1 MVEYLHNYLCM
12 QGAVMDHE
20 VFISYHRDSSAELV
34 ENIVQALESKGIKC
48 WYAPR
53 DVVSKYAGDIVKA
66 IEDCKIFLL
75 IMNQYSSRS
84 EHVLNEI
91 NYAFNRFNQKAAI
104 RLLPFRT
111 DKNDLSDDVKYYLGR
126 IHCLDGSEPPEEERI
141 DALVSRI
148 SYWLQNGIREE
159 ADRGSAIKDLTP
171 FSETI
176 RSSVLVHNANF
187 VGRDGEL
194 GEMHRLL
201 QGSNNKLFLS
211 GAGGLGK
218 SELARQYVLKF
229 EAEYKTIVWFSYNTT
244 IEDMLISDQFLLI
257 HGLENEKQDLTTPQ
271 AREAYYHKKLNYLK
285 DHCDRSTLLIVD
297 NFDSEDDRLT
307 ELLEG
312 RYSMIFSSRLSREK
326 DGYQE
331 LRIHPLDSRE
341 DQMALFRK
349 FYKRP
354 LSTEDEE
361 ALFRILER
369 IHFHTYGMELLAKQ
383 MQASRT
389 SPTQMQHYFEG
400 KRTPSEKRTKLVVDH
415 VMDVMAPIFRLS
427 NLSEEK
433 LSILKTMTLLPIEG
447 IETELFFDLTELDDF
462 MLLDE
467 LIDSSFIQYNYISDV
482 ISLHPLIANTIART
496 YPDFTGDCGTYV
508 RNLTERL
515 SAFTHFRYDEKSTF
529 LSLAENYYLK
539 WCDPKLPYNIAFME
553 QLAEAYAEYFMRD
566 KSIAIMERLIGLH
579 PEPLKES
586 WYHYYIANQR
596 RCLGQYEEL
605 SKEAALSLDL
615 VKDLPESFEMKQQ
628 LSLSYS
634 MMGWVK
640 YHESLLEESS
650 AYFEK
655 SLELRKEILSDDDVL
670 IAWAYYNSASAL
682 YKAGNTQK
690 SIQYYEEAIRRFL
703 LIDEIGI
710 CVPAYLSVAEA
721 YLMLDDVEKA
731 DEALSQAFDYEYE
744 YYGEENCRKY
754 WLYDVK
760 AKLLAKQGMTKKAK
774 EYEQLSKEEYEK
786 YLAGK

>member
-1 MVEYLHNYLCM
+1 
-12 QGAVMDHE
+12 MDHE

-75 IMNQYSSRS
+75 IMNKYSSHS

-91 NYAFNRFNQKAAI
+91 NYAFNRFNQKAPI

-111 DKNDLSDDVKYYLGR
+111 DKNELSDDVKYYLGR
-126 IHCLDGSEPPEEERI
+126 IHCLDGSEPPKEDRI

-148 SYWLQNGIREE
+148 SYWLQNGVLEE
-159 ADRGSAIKDLTP
+159 ADRGSAIKELP
-171 FSETI
+171 LVSEPI
-176 RSSVLVHNANF
+176 RSSALVHNVNF
-187 VGRDGEL
+187 VGRGREL
-194 GEMHRLL
+194 EEMRRLL
-201 QGSNNKLFLS
+201 HGSNNKLFLS

-218 SELARQYVLKF
+218 SELARQYALKF
-229 EAEYKTIVWFSYNTT
+229 EGEYRTIIWFSYNTT
-244 IEDMLISDQFLLI
+244 IEDMLISDQFLCI
-257 HGLENEKQDLTTPQ
+257 HGLENEKQDLTTPK
-271 AREAYYHKKLNYLK
+271 AREAYYYKKLNYLK

-297 NFDSEDDRLT
+297 NFDSEDERLT
-307 ELLEG
+307 EFLEG
-312 RYSMIFSSRLSREK
+312 KYSMIFSSRLSREK

-341 DQMALFRK
+341 EQRELFCR

-354 LSTEDEE
+354 LGAGDEE
-361 ALFRILER
+361 ALFDILEH
-369 IHFHTYGMELLAKQ
+369 IHFHTYAIELLAKQ

-389 SPTQMQHYFEG
+389 SPAHMRQYFEG
-400 KRTPSEKRTKLVVDH
+400 KRTPSEKRSKLVVDH
-415 VMDVMAPIFRLS
+415 VMEVMAQIFRLS
-427 NLSEEK
+427 HLSEEK
-433 LSILKTMTLLPIEG
+433 LSILENMALLPVEG

-467 LIDSSFIQYNYISDV
+467 LIDSSFIQYNYVSDV
-482 ISLHPLIANTIART
+482 ISLHPLIADTIART
-496 YPDFTGDCGTYV
+496 FPDFADGCETYV

-515 SAFTHFRYDEKSTF
+515 GSFTHFRHSEKSTF

-539 WCDPKLPYNIAFME
+539 WCEPKSAYQTAFME
-553 QLAEAYAEYFMRD
+553 QLAQAYAEYFMRD
-566 KSIAIMERLIGLH
+566 KSIAMMERLISLN
-579 PEPLKES
+579 PDPLKTS

-596 RCLGQYEEL
+596 RCLGQFGEL
-605 SKEAALSLDL
+605 SKEAEISLEI
-615 VKDLPESFEMKQQ
+615 VKDLPASPEMKQQ

-634 MMGWVK
+634 MMGWAK
-640 YHESLLEESS
+640 YHESLLEDSS

-655 SLELRKEILSDDDVL
+655 SLELRREILPDDDVL
-670 IAWAYYNSASAL
+670 IAWAYYNSASVL
-682 YKAGNTQK
+682 YKAGNIQK

-721 YLMLDDVEKA
+721 YLLLDDMEKA
-731 DEALSQAFDYEYE
+731 QEALSQAFDYEYE

-754 WLYDVK
+754 WLYEVK
-760 AKLLAKQGMTKKAK
+760 AKLLKKQGMAEQAE
-774 EYEQLSKEEYEK
+774 EYEKLSREEYEK
-786 YLAGK
+786 YLAR

>member
-1 MVEYLHNYLCM
+1 
-12 QGAVMDHE
+12 MDHE

-389 SPTQMQHYFEG
+389 SPTQMQYYFEG

>member
-1 MVEYLHNYLCM
+1 M

-271 AREAYYHKKLNYLK
+271 AREAYYRKKLNYLK

-297 NFDSEDDRLT
+297 NFDSEDERLT

-354 LSTEDEE
+354 LSAEDEE

-389 SPTQMQHYFEG
+389 SPTQMQYYFEG

-508 RNLTERL
+508 RNLTEQL

-566 KSIAIMERLIGLH
+566 KSIAIMERLIGLD

-634 MMGWVK
+634 MMGWAK

-682 YKAGNTQK
+682 YKAGNIQK